1 MQTSQEK
8 SSNSNDNALASSSSS
23 NEKNYHQQDLNLD
36 RQNSAFTQYK
46 ARKSASDAEGKID
59 INKFVANIEVE
70 DVDKSQREGEED
82 GDDNSAENIQM

>member
-1 MQTSQEK
+1 M
-8 SSNSNDNALASSSSS
+8 N
-23 NEKNYHQQDLNLD
+23 NYHQQDLNLD
-36 RQNSAFTQYK
+36 RQQSAFTQYK
-46 ARKSASDAEGKID
+46 PRQSSSDAEGKMD